1 MKLQALALCL
11 LGALICTVSA
21 WSTQDLEI
29 FAVREQV
36 QKDLGE
42 NVTFYDWLQVPRN
55 AKEPEIG
62 KAYRRMSRKLHPD
75 KAKRRSKEVEQR
87 FARLGV
93 VANILRDGG
102 RRERY
107 DFYLKKGFPKYKG
120 TDYFYTRY
128 RPGLVS
134 VLVFLYIFIGVSQFY
149 LLKLSAS
156 RDRKR
161 IQNIIDDAIE
171 ASGWPFTGGQAGKR
185 VIQMPNGRIFA
196 VYPEGS
202 VFLVDDKKNEYHV
215 KIQDVRDPVWTDT
228 ILVRLPAWI
237 LTKITGKQYFAEA
250 DGERLGSNDNN
261 DNKQQDKP
269 KKTSTVRRR
278 K

>member
-1 MKLQALALCL
+1 MNIKLLAVYLF
-11 LGALICTVSA
+11 GALWCTVAA
-21 WSTQDLEI
+21 WSPQDREI
-29 FAVREQV
+29 FTVREQV

-42 NVTFYDWLQVPRN
+42 NVTFYDWLEVSPK

-62 KAYRRMSRKLHPD
+62 RAYRKMSRKLHPD
-75 KAKRRSKEVEQR
+75 KARRHRKQAEER

-93 VANILRDGG
+93 VANILRDGST
-102 RRERY
+102 RERY

-120 TDYFYTRY
+120 TDYFYSRY

-134 VLVFLYIFIGVSQFY
+134 VILFLYMFVGVSQFY
-149 LLKLSAS
+149 LLKLGAS

-161 IQNIIDDAIE
+161 IQNIIDDALN
-171 ASGWPFTGGQAGKR
+171 AAGWPFTGGSTSKR
-185 VIQMPNGRIFA
+185 VVQMPNNRVFA

-202 VFLVDDKKNEYHV
+202 VFLVAEKQNEYHI
-215 KIQDVRDPVWTDT
+215 KIQDVSDPLWTDT

-237 LTKITGKQYFAEA
+237 LSKITGKQYFLHP
-250 DGERLGSNDNN
+250 DGQKLGSA
-261 DNKQQDKP
+261 KP
-269 KKTSTVRRR
+269 KKPAPAEKIGSMRRR